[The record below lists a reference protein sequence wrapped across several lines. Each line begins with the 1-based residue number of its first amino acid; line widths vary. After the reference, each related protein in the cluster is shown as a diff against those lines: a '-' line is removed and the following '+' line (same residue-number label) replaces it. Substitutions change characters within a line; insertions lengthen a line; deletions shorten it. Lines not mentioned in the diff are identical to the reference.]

1 MATYEFILKND
12 TSEEE
17 DENTGVAG
25 SESGKEPKKE
35 KKQLSNAQ
43 IGIGKGLVAFNLAK
57 PWINQVASHEI
68 SMVEL
73 RTGSKEA
80 QQKAQFA
87 HNIANQAIGFGASI
101 LTGFAVGNVPGAIIG
116 ALTSVGHTLISLNQ
130 REETI
135 NLQRSLESRTLQMNY
150 VRAGAGGSRRSYE

>member
-1 MATYEFILKND
+1 MATYEIILKNE
-12 TSEEE
+12 TSTEE
-17 DENTGVAG
+17 ENTGVAG

-35 KKQLSNAQ
+35 KQQLSKAQ

-87 HNIANQAIGFGASI
+87 YSVANQAFGFGASI

-116 ALTSVGHTLISLNQ
+116 ALTNVGHTLISLDQ
-130 REETI
+130 RERTI

-150 VRAGAGGSRRSYE
+150 VRAGAGGSRKGYE

>member
-1 MATYEFILKND
+1 MATYKIILKNE
-12 TSEEE
+12 TSDEE

-43 IGIGKGLVAFNLAK
+43 IVVGKGLVAFNLAK

-87 HNIANQAIGFGASI
+87 YNIANQVGGFVGSI
-101 LTGFAVGNVPGAIIG
+101 LTGYAVGNLPGAIIG
-116 ALTSVGHTLISLNQ
+116 ALTNVGHTLISLDQ
-130 REETI
+130 RERTI

-150 VRAGAGGSRRSYE
+150 VRAGAGGSRKGYE